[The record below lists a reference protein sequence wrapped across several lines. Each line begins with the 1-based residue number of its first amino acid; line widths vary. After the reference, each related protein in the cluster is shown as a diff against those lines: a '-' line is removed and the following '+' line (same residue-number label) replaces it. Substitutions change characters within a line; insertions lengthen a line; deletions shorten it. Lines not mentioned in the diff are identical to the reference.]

1 MFFADVQLVTPSF
14 RTLPPKKVETTI
26 GRTNRTDIPIPYGAA
41 HCTPDRLPE
50 LRPATVVAHVATG
63 SEQPRK
69 VVFKVPH
76 PDPLLTRLLRDECSQ
91 FLIEQAAGIAFGPR
105 WTEAGGVMRTTLVLT
120 RRGAG
125 EVAVRDLGGT
135 THYNVGLERRPPG
148 VLSAD
153 RQRMEVPVELT
164 PARCDGHSFGE
175 AKKAFMFPV
184 RASLDGGEERVVI
197 VTPPK
202 PVQDRLIRYAQR
214 ACGLGGG

>member
-1 MFFADVQLVTPSF
+1 M
-14 RTLPPKKVETTI
+14 
-26 GRTNRTDIPIPYGAA
+26 
-41 HCTPDRLPE
+41 
-50 LRPATVVAHVATG
+50 AHVATG